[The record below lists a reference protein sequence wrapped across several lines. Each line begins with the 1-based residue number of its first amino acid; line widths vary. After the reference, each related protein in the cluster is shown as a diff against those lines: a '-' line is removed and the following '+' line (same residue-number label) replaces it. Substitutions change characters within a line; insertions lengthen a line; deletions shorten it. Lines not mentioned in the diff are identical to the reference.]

1 MEEVLAEQRRP
12 HPRYLSRETP
22 AKGLGSTLEN
32 QKPWMVLNGTGKKN
46 EFFLEVYICL
56 LAHSLSTLMCIDM
69 QLYNFNHH
77 FHWK

>member
-32 QKPWMVLNGTGKKN
+32 QKPWMILNGTGKKMV
-46 EFFLEVYICL
+46 FLGSVYMSPCSP
-56 LAHSLSTLMCIDM
+56 H
-69 QLYNFNHH
+69 
-77 FHWK
+77 

>member
-12 HPRYLSRETP
+12 HPRYPSRETP

-46 EFFLEVYICL
+46 EFSWKCIYVSL
-56 LAHSLSTLMCIDM
+56 LTSLSTLMCIDV
-69 QLYNFNHH
+69 QLYNSNHH